1 MYPPAHDW
9 RDERKTSI
17 SSILLLIIFVAAS
30 AFIVVMT
37 VERPW
42 AHSTQAPVMDARQ
55 YADRGLGP
63 LPPGG
68 AAQVAGQP

>member
-1 MYPPAHDW
+1 MYPPAFDG
-9 RDERKTSI
+9 RDEPRTSI
-17 SSILLLIIFVAAS
+17 SSVLLLIVFVAAS

-42 AHSTQAPVMDARQ
+42 AHNAPTQVMDARQ

-63 LPPGG
+63 LPPGT
-68 AAQVAGQP
+68 APQTTGQP